1 MRMLM
6 SMLMKTMVMVK
17 MIIMVMVMG
26 QEDVPDVL
34 RTVTS
39 RSNEKGRERER
50 GQIILQPKM
59 FETSGG
65 VNPSITGMFMVEMIR
80 WGNNDLFLIS

>member
-1 MRMLM
+1 MRM
-6 SMLMKTMVMVK
+6 SMLMLMKMMVMVMVMVK

-50 GQIILQPKM
+50 ETGQIILQPK
-59 FETSGG
+59 TLKHL
-65 VNPSITGMFMVEMIR
+65 VA
-80 WGNNDLFLIS
+80 

>member
-50 GQIILQPKM
+50 
-59 FETSGG
+59 T
-65 VNPSITGMFMVEMIR
+65 
-80 WGNNDLFLIS
+80 NNIAAENV

>member
-50 GQIILQPKM
+50 TNNIRAEN

-65 VNPSITGMFMVEMIR
+65 VNLSITGMFMVEMIR
-80 WGNNDLFLIS
+80 LEQ